1 MFTKVPNFIQRFF
14 PNIIWKKTTN
24 KKKIW
29 LTFDDGPEEKVT
41 EFILETLKKLNI
53 KASFFLIGKNIQ
65 EFPELTKKII
75 KEGHIIGN
83 HSFSHLNGFKSKNEE
98 YIYDIELGQKLI
110 NEKLVEMGITNKIKI
125 FRPPYGRILPQQIKR
140 LKENYKIVM
149 WDIFSWDFKKN
160 ISPEKIYNNVI
171 DNVVEG
177 SILVFHNNK
186 KSLNNLKLTLEDTLV
201 KLKEKGFVFSTTW

>member
-14 PNIIWKKTTN
+14 PNIIWKKTTDE
-24 KKKIW
+24 KKIW
-29 LTFDDGPEEKVT
+29 LTFDDGPEEEVT
-41 EFILETLKKLNI
+41 EFILKTLKKLNI

-65 EFPELTKKII
+65 AFPELTKEII
-75 KEGHIIGN
+75 KEGHIVGN

-149 WDIFSWDFKKN
+149 WDVFSWDFKKN

-186 KSLNNLKLTLEDTLV
+186 KSLNNLKLVLEDTLV

>member
-14 PNIIWKKTTN
+14 PNIIWKKTTDE
-24 KKKIW
+24 KKIW
-29 LTFDDGPEEKVT
+29 LTFDDGPEEEVT

-53 KASFFLIGKNIQ
+53 KASFFLIGKKIQ
-65 EFPELTKKII
+65 EFPELTKEII
-75 KEGHIIGN
+75 KEGHIVGN
-83 HSFSHLNGFKSKNEE
+83 HSFSHLNGFKSKKEE

-125 FRPPYGRILPQQIKR
+125 FRPPYGRILPRQIKR
-140 LKENYKIVM
+140 LNENYKIVM
-149 WDIFSWDFKKN
+149 WDVFSWDFKKN
-160 ISPEKIYNNVI
+160 ISSEKIYNNVI

-177 SILVFHNNK
+177 SILVFHNNN
-186 KSLNNLKLTLEDTLV
+186 KSLKNLKLTLEKTLT

>member
-14 PNIIWKKTTN
+14 PNIIWKKKTDE
-24 KKKIW
+24 KKIW
-29 LTFDDGPEEKVT
+29 LTFDDGPEEEVT
-41 EFILETLKKLNI
+41 EFILETLKKFNI
-53 KASFFLIGKNIQ
+53 KASFFLIGKKIQ
-65 EFPELTKKII
+65 EFPELTKEII
-75 KEGHIIGN
+75 KEGHIVGN
-83 HSFSHLNGFKSKNEE
+83 HSFSHLNGFKSKKEE

-125 FRPPYGRILPQQIKR
+125 FRPPFGRILPQQIKR

-177 SILVFHNNK
+177 SILVFHNNN
-186 KSLNNLKLTLEDTLV
+186 KSLENLKLTLEDTLV
-201 KLKEKGFVFSTTW
+201 KLKERGFVFSTTW

>member
-14 PNIIWKKTTN
+14 PNIIWKKTTDE
-24 KKKIW
+24 KKIW
-29 LTFDDGPEEKVT
+29 LTFDDGPEKEVT

-65 EFPELTKKII
+65 EFPELTKEII
-75 KEGHIIGN
+75 KGGHIVGN

-125 FRPPYGRILPQQIKR
+125 FRPPYGRILPRQIKR

-149 WDIFSWDFKKN
+149 WDVFSWDFKKN

-171 DNVVEG
+171 DNVTEG

-186 KSLNNLKLTLEDTLV
+186 KSLYNLKLTLEDTLI

>member
-1 MFTKVPNFIQRFF
+1 MFTKVPNFIQRVF
-14 PNIIWKKTTN
+14 PNIIWKKITDE
-24 KKKIW
+24 KKIW
-29 LTFDDGPEEKVT
+29 LTFDDGPEKEVT

-65 EFPELTKKII
+65 EFPELTKEII
-75 KEGHIIGN
+75 KKGHIIGN
-83 HSFSHLNGFKSKNEE
+83 HSFSHLNGFISKNQE

-125 FRPPYGRILPQQIKR
+125 FRPPYGRILPRQIKR

-149 WDIFSWDFKKN
+149 WDVFSWDFKKN

-171 DNVVEG
+171 DNVTEG

-186 KSLNNLKLTLEDTLV
+186 KSLNNLKLTLEDTLI

>member
-1 MFTKVPNFIQRFF
+1 MFTKVPNFIQRVF
-14 PNIIWKKTTN
+14 PNIIWKKITDE
-24 KKKIW
+24 KKIW
-29 LTFDDGPEEKVT
+29 LTFDDGPEKEVT

-65 EFPELTKKII
+65 EFPELTKEII
-75 KEGHIIGN
+75 KKGHIIGN

-125 FRPPYGRILPQQIKR
+125 FRPPYGRILPRQIKR

-149 WDIFSWDFKKN
+149 WDVFSWDFKKN

-171 DNVVEG
+171 DNVTEG

-186 KSLNNLKLTLEDTLV
+186 KSLSNLKLTLEDTLI

>member
-29 LTFDDGPEEKVT
+29 LTFDDGPEKKVT
-41 EFILETLKKLNI
+41 EFILETLKKLDI

-65 EFPELTKKII
+65 EFPELTKEII
-75 KEGHIIGN
+75 KKGHVIGN

-110 NEKLVEMGITNKIKI
+110 NEKLVEMGMTNKIKI
-125 FRPPYGRILPQQIKR
+125 FRPPFGRILPRQIKG
-140 LKENYKIVM
+140 LKETYKIVM
-149 WDIFSWDFKKN
+149 WDVFSWDFKKN

>member
-14 PNIIWKKTTN
+14 PNIIWKKTTDE
-24 KKKIW
+24 KKIW
-29 LTFDDGPEEKVT
+29 LTFDDGPEEEVT
-41 EFILETLKKLNI
+41 EFILKTLKKLNI

-65 EFPELTKKII
+65 AFPELTKEII
-75 KEGHIIGN
+75 KEGHIVGN
-83 HSFSHLNGFKSKNEE
+83 HSFSHLNGFKSKKEE

-125 FRPPYGRILPQQIKR
+125 FRPPFGRILPQQIKR

-186 KSLNNLKLTLEDTLV
+186 KSLNNLKLVLEDTLV

>member
-1 MFTKVPNFIQRFF
+1 LFTKVPNFIQRFF
-14 PNIIWKKTTN
+14 PNIIWKKTTDE
-24 KKKIW
+24 KKIW
-29 LTFDDGPEEKVT
+29 LTFDDGPEEEVT
-41 EFILETLKKLNI
+41 EFILKTLKKLNI

-65 EFPELTKKII
+65 AFPELTKEII
-75 KEGHIIGN
+75 KEGHIVGN
-83 HSFSHLNGFKSKNEE
+83 HSFSHLNGFKSKKEE

-125 FRPPYGRILPQQIKR
+125 FRPPFGRILPQQIKR

-186 KSLNNLKLTLEDTLV
+186 KSLNNLKLILEDTLV

>member
-1 MFTKVPNFIQRFF
+1 MFTKVPNFIQRVF
-14 PNIIWKKTTN
+14 PNIIWKKITDE
-24 KKKIW
+24 KKIW
-29 LTFDDGPEEKVT
+29 LTFDDGPEKEVT

-65 EFPELTKKII
+65 EFPELTKEII
-75 KEGHIIGN
+75 KKGHIIGN

-125 FRPPYGRILPQQIKR
+125 FRPPYGRILPRQIKR

-149 WDIFSWDFKKN
+149 WDVFSWDFKKN

-171 DNVVEG
+171 DNVTEG

-186 KSLNNLKLTLEDTLV
+186 KSLYNLKLTLEDTLI

>member
-14 PNIIWKKTTN
+14 PNIIWKKTTDE
-24 KKKIW
+24 KKIW
-29 LTFDDGPEEKVT
+29 LTFDDGPEEEVT
-41 EFILETLKKLNI
+41 EFILKTLKKLNI

-65 EFPELTKKII
+65 AFPELTKEII
-75 KEGHIIGN
+75 KEGHIVGN
-83 HSFSHLNGFKSKNEE
+83 HSFSHLNGFKSKKEE

-125 FRPPYGRILPQQIKR
+125 FRPPFGRILPQQIKR

-186 KSLNNLKLTLEDTLV
+186 KSLNNLKLILEDTLV

>member
-14 PNIIWKKTTN
+14 PNIIWKKIN
-24 KKKIW
+24 NEKKIW
-29 LTFDDGPEEKVT
+29 LTFDDGPEEEVT

-65 EFPELTKKII
+65 EFPELTKEII
-75 KEGHIIGN
+75 KKGHIIGN

-125 FRPPYGRILPQQIKR
+125 FRPPYGRILPRQIKR
-140 LKENYKIVM
+140 LRENYKIVM
-149 WDIFSWDFKKN
+149 WDVFSWDFKKN

-171 DNVVEG
+171 DNVTEG

-186 KSLNNLKLTLEDTLV
+186 KSLNNLKLTLEDTLI

>member
-1 MFTKVPNFIQRFF
+1 MFTKVPNFIQRIF
-14 PNIIWKKTTN
+14 PNIIWKKITDE
-24 KKKIW
+24 KKIW
-29 LTFDDGPEEKVT
+29 LTFDDGPEKEVT

-65 EFPELTKKII
+65 EFPELTKEII
-75 KEGHIIGN
+75 KKGHIIGN

-110 NEKLVEMGITNKIKI
+110 NEKLVEIGITNKIKI
-125 FRPPYGRILPQQIKR
+125 FRPPYGRILPRQIKR

-149 WDIFSWDFKKN
+149 WDVFSWDFKKN

-171 DNVVEG
+171 DNVTEG

-186 KSLNNLKLTLEDTLV
+186 KSLYNLKLTLEDTLV
-201 KLKEKGFVFSTTW
+201 KLKEKGFIFSTTW

>member
-14 PNIIWKKTTN
+14 PNIIWKKTN
-24 KKKIW
+24 NEKKIW
-29 LTFDDGPEEKVT
+29 LTFDDGPEEEVT
-41 EFILETLKKLNI
+41 EYILETLKKLNI

-65 EFPELTKKII
+65 EFPELTKEII
-75 KEGHIIGN
+75 KKGHIIGN

-125 FRPPYGRILPQQIKR
+125 FRPPYGRILPRQIKR

-149 WDIFSWDFKKN
+149 WDVFSWDFKKN

-171 DNVVEG
+171 DNVTEG

-186 KSLNNLKLTLEDTLV
+186 KSLFNLKLTLEDTLI

>member
-1 MFTKVPNFIQRFF
+1 MFTKVPNFIQRIF
-14 PNIIWKKTTN
+14 PNIIWKKITDE
-24 KKKIW
+24 KKIW
-29 LTFDDGPEEKVT
+29 LTFDDGPEKEVT

-65 EFPELTKKII
+65 EFPELTKEII
-75 KEGHIIGN
+75 KKGHIIGN

-125 FRPPYGRILPQQIKR
+125 FRPPYGRILPRQIKR

-149 WDIFSWDFKKN
+149 WDVFSWDFKKN

-171 DNVVEG
+171 DNVTEG

-186 KSLNNLKLTLEDTLV
+186 KSLYNLKLTLEDTLV
-201 KLKEKGFVFSTTW
+201 KLKEKGFIFSTTW

>member
-14 PNIIWKKTTN
+14 PNIIWKKKTDE
-24 KKKIW
+24 KKIW
-29 LTFDDGPEEKVT
+29 LTFDDGPEEEVT
-41 EFILETLKKLNI
+41 EFILETLKKFNI
-53 KASFFLIGKNIQ
+53 KASFFLIGKKIQ
-65 EFPELTKKII
+65 EFPELTKEII
-75 KEGHIIGN
+75 KEGHIVGN

-160 ISPEKIYNNVI
+160 ISPEKIYSNVI

-177 SILVFHNNK
+177 SILVFHNNN
-186 KSLNNLKLTLEDTLV
+186 KSLENLKLTLEDTLV
-201 KLKEKGFVFSTTW
+201 KLKERGFVFSTTW

>member
-14 PNIIWKKTTN
+14 PNIIWKKKTDE
-24 KKKIW
+24 KKIW
-29 LTFDDGPEEKVT
+29 LTFDDGPEEEVT
-41 EFILETLKKLNI
+41 EFILETLKKFNI
-53 KASFFLIGKNIQ
+53 KASFFLIGKKIQ
-65 EFPELTKKII
+65 EFPELTKEII
-75 KEGHIIGN
+75 KEGHIVGN
-83 HSFSHLNGFKSKNEE
+83 HSFSHLNGFKSKKEE

-125 FRPPYGRILPQQIKR
+125 FRPPFGRILPQQIKR

-177 SILVFHNNK
+177 SILVFHNNN
-186 KSLNNLKLTLEDTLV
+186 KSLDNLKLTLEDTLV
-201 KLKEKGFVFSTTW
+201 KLKERGFVFSTTW

>member
-1 MFTKVPNFIQRFF
+1 MFTKVPNFIQRVF
-14 PNIIWKKTTN
+14 PNIIWKKITDE
-24 KKKIW
+24 KKIW
-29 LTFDDGPEEKVT
+29 LTFDDGPEKEVT

-65 EFPELTKKII
+65 EFPEITKEII
-75 KEGHIIGN
+75 KKGHIIGN

-125 FRPPYGRILPQQIKR
+125 FRPPFGRILPQQIKR

-186 KSLNNLKLTLEDTLV
+186 KSLNNLKLVLEDTLV
-201 KLKEKGFVFSTTW
+201 KLKEKGFVFSTAW

>member
-14 PNIIWKKTTN
+14 PNIIWKKTN
-24 KKKIW
+24 NEKKIW
-29 LTFDDGPEEKVT
+29 LTFDDGPEEEVT

-65 EFPELTKKII
+65 EFPELTKEII
-75 KEGHIIGN
+75 KKGHIIGN

-125 FRPPYGRILPQQIKR
+125 FRPPYGRILPRQIKS

-149 WDIFSWDFKKN
+149 WDVFSWDFKKN

-171 DNVVEG
+171 DNVTEG

-186 KSLNNLKLTLEDTLV
+186 KSLYNLKLTLEDTLI

>member
-1 MFTKVPNFIQRFF
+1 MFTKVPNFIQRVF
-14 PNIIWKKTTN
+14 PNIIWKKTTDE
-24 KKKIW
+24 KKIW
-29 LTFDDGPEEKVT
+29 LTFDDGPEKEVT

-65 EFPELTKKII
+65 EFPELTKEII
-75 KEGHIIGN
+75 KKGHIIGN

-125 FRPPYGRILPQQIKR
+125 FRPPYGRILPRQIKR

-149 WDIFSWDFKKN
+149 WDVFSWDFKKN

-171 DNVVEG
+171 DNVTEG

-186 KSLNNLKLTLEDTLV
+186 KSLYNLKLTLEDTLI

>member
-14 PNIIWKKTTN
+14 PNIIWKKRTDE
-24 KKKIW
+24 KKIW
-29 LTFDDGPEEKVT
+29 LTFDDGPEEEVT
-41 EFILETLKKLNI
+41 EFILKTLKKLNI

-65 EFPELTKKII
+65 AFPELTKEII
-75 KEGHIIGN
+75 KEGHVVGN

-125 FRPPYGRILPQQIKR
+125 FRPPFGRILPQQIKR

-177 SILVFHNNK
+177 SILVFHNNN
-186 KSLNNLKLTLEDTLV
+186 KSLNNLKVALEDTLV

>member
-14 PNIIWKKTTN
+14 PNIIWKKRTDE
-24 KKKIW
+24 KKIW
-29 LTFDDGPEEKVT
+29 LTFDDGPEEEVT

-65 EFPELTKKII
+65 AFPELTKAII
-75 KEGHIIGN
+75 KEGHVVGN

-186 KSLNNLKLTLEDTLV
+186 KSLNNLKLILEDTLV

>member
-1 MFTKVPNFIQRFF
+1 M
-14 PNIIWKKTTN
+14 
-24 KKKIW
+24 
-29 LTFDDGPEEKVT
+29 T

-65 EFPELTKKII
+65 EFPELTKEII
-75 KEGHIIGN
+75 KEGHIVGN

-125 FRPPYGRILPQQIKR
+125 FRPPFGRILPQQIKR

>member
-14 PNIIWKKTTN
+14 PNIIWKKTTEE
-24 KKKIW
+24 KQIW
-29 LTFDDGPEEKVT
+29 LTFDDGPEKEVT

-65 EFPELTKKII
+65 EFPELTKEII
-75 KEGHIIGN
+75 KKGHIIGN

-125 FRPPYGRILPQQIKR
+125 FRPPYGRILPRQIKR

-149 WDIFSWDFKKN
+149 WDVFSWDFKKN

-171 DNVVEG
+171 DNVTEG

-186 KSLNNLKLTLEDTLV
+186 KSLYNLKLTLEDTLI

>member
-14 PNIIWKKTTN
+14 PNIIWKKIN
-24 KKKIW
+24 NEKKIW
-29 LTFDDGPEEKVT
+29 LTFDDGPEEEVT
-41 EFILETLKKLNI
+41 EYILETLKKLNI
-53 KASFFLIGKNIQ
+53 TASFFLIGKNIQ
-65 EFPELTKKII
+65 KFPELTKEII
-75 KEGHIIGN
+75 KGGHIVGN
-83 HSFSHLNGFKSKNEE
+83 HSFSHLNGYKSKKEE

-125 FRPPYGRILPQQIKR
+125 FRPPYGRILPRQIKR

-149 WDIFSWDFKKN
+149 WDVFSWDFKKN

-171 DNVVEG
+171 DNVTEG

-186 KSLNNLKLTLEDTLV
+186 KSLYNLKLTLEDTLI

>member
-1 MFTKVPNFIQRFF
+1 MFTKVPNFIQRVF
-14 PNIIWKKTTN
+14 PNIIWKKTTDE
-24 KKKIW
+24 KKIW
-29 LTFDDGPEEKVT
+29 LTFDDGPEEEVT

-65 EFPELTKKII
+65 EFPELTKEII
-75 KEGHIIGN
+75 KKGHIIGN

-125 FRPPYGRILPQQIKR
+125 FRPPYGRILPRQIKS

-149 WDIFSWDFKKN
+149 WDVFSWDFKKN

-171 DNVVEG
+171 DNVTEG

-186 KSLNNLKLTLEDTLV
+186 KSLYNLKLTLEDTLI

>member
-1 MFTKVPNFIQRFF
+1 MFTKVPNFIQRVF
-14 PNIIWKKTTN
+14 PNIIWKKITDE
-24 KKKIW
+24 KKIW
-29 LTFDDGPEEKVT
+29 LTFDDGPEKEVT

-65 EFPELTKKII
+65 EFPELTKEII
-75 KEGHIIGN
+75 KKGHIIGN

-125 FRPPYGRILPQQIKR
+125 FRPPYGRILPRQIKR

-149 WDIFSWDFKKN
+149 WDVFSWDFKKN

-171 DNVVEG
+171 DNVTEG

-186 KSLNNLKLTLEDTLV
+186 KSLYNLKLSLEDTLI

>member
-24 KKKIW
+24 EKKIW
-29 LTFDDGPEEKVT
+29 LTFDDGPEEEVT
-41 EFILETLKKLNI
+41 EYILETLKKLNI

-65 EFPELTKKII
+65 EFPELTKEII
-75 KEGHIIGN
+75 KKGHIIGN

-125 FRPPYGRILPQQIKR
+125 FRPPYGRILPRQIKR

-149 WDIFSWDFKKN
+149 WDVFSWDFKKN

-186 KSLNNLKLTLEDTLV
+186 KSLNNLKLILEDTLV

>member
-14 PNIIWKKTTN
+14 PNIIWKKKTDE
-24 KKKIW
+24 KKIW
-29 LTFDDGPEEKVT
+29 LTFDDGPEEEVT
-41 EFILETLKKLNI
+41 EFILETLKKFNI
-53 KASFFLIGKNIQ
+53 KASFFLIGKKIQ
-65 EFPELTKKII
+65 EFPELTKEII
-75 KEGHIIGN
+75 KEGHIVGN

-160 ISPEKIYNNVI
+160 ISPEKIYSNVI

-177 SILVFHNNK
+177 SILVFHNNN
-186 KSLNNLKLTLEDTLV
+186 KSLENLKLTLEDTLI
-201 KLKEKGFVFSTTW
+201 KLNERGFVFSTTW

>member
-14 PNIIWKKTTN
+14 PNIIWKKKTN
-24 KKKIW
+24 EKKIW
-29 LTFDDGPEEKVT
+29 LTFDDGPEKEVT
-41 EFILETLKKLNI
+41 EFILKTLKKFNI

-65 EFPELTKKII
+65 EFPEVTKEII
-75 KEGHIIGN
+75 KEGHIVGN
-83 HSFSHLNGFKSKNEE
+83 HSFSHLNGFRSKNEE

-125 FRPPYGRILPQQIKR
+125 FRPPFGRILPQQIKR

-177 SILVFHNNK
+177 SILVFHNNN
-186 KSLNNLKLTLEDTLV
+186 KSLDNLKLTLEDTLV
-201 KLKEKGFVFSTTW
+201 KLNERGFVFSTTW

>member
-1 MFTKVPNFIQRFF
+1 MFTKIPNFIQRVF
-14 PNIIWKKTTN
+14 PNIIWKKITDE
-24 KKKIW
+24 KKIW
-29 LTFDDGPEEKVT
+29 LTFDDGPEKEVT

-65 EFPELTKKII
+65 EFPELTKEII
-75 KEGHIIGN
+75 KKGHIIGN

-110 NEKLVEMGITNKIKI
+110 NEKLVEMGITNKIKV
-125 FRPPYGRILPQQIKR
+125 FRPPYGRILPRQIKR

-149 WDIFSWDFKKN
+149 WDVFSWDFKKN

-186 KSLNNLKLTLEDTLV
+186 KSLNNLKLTLEDILV
-201 KLKEKGFVFSTTW
+201 KLKEKGFIFSTTW

>member
-1 MFTKVPNFIQRFF
+1 MFTKVPNFIQRVF
-14 PNIIWKKTTN
+14 PNIIWKKITDE
-24 KKKIW
+24 KKIW
-29 LTFDDGPEEKVT
+29 LTFDDGPEKEVT

-65 EFPELTKKII
+65 EFPELTKEII
-75 KEGHIIGN
+75 KKGHIIGN

-125 FRPPYGRILPQQIKR
+125 FRPPYGRILPRQIKS

-149 WDIFSWDFKKN
+149 WDVFSWDFKKN

-171 DNVVEG
+171 DNVTEG

-186 KSLNNLKLTLEDTLV
+186 KSLYNLKLTLEDTLI

>member
-14 PNIIWKKTTN
+14 PNIIWKKRTDE
-24 KKKIW
+24 KKIW
-29 LTFDDGPEEKVT
+29 LTFDDGPEEEVT

-65 EFPELTKKII
+65 AFPELTKAII
-75 KEGHIIGN
+75 KEGHVVGN

-125 FRPPYGRILPQQIKR
+125 FRPPYGRILPRQIKR
-140 LKENYKIVM
+140 LRENYKIVM
-149 WDIFSWDFKKN
+149 WDVFSWDFKKN

-177 SILVFHNNK
+177 SILVFHNNN
-186 KSLNNLKLTLEDTLV
+186 KSLNNLKVALEDTLV

>member
-14 PNIIWKKTTN
+14 PNIIWKKTTDE
-24 KKKIW
+24 KKIW
-29 LTFDDGPEEKVT
+29 LTFDDGPEEEVT

-65 EFPELTKKII
+65 EFPELTKEII
-75 KEGHIIGN
+75 KKGHIIGN

-125 FRPPYGRILPQQIKR
+125 FRPPYGRILPRQIKR

-149 WDIFSWDFKKN
+149 WDVFSWDFKKN

-186 KSLNNLKLTLEDTLV
+186 KSLDNLKLTLEDTLV
-201 KLKEKGFVFSTTW
+201 KLNERGFVFSTTW

>member
-1 MFTKVPNFIQRFF
+1 MFTKVPNFIQRVF
-14 PNIIWKKTTN
+14 PNIIWKKITDE
-24 KKKIW
+24 KKIW
-29 LTFDDGPEEKVT
+29 LTFDDGPEKEVT

-65 EFPELTKKII
+65 EFPELTKEII
-75 KEGHIIGN
+75 KKGHIIGN

-125 FRPPYGRILPQQIKR
+125 FRPPYGRILPRQIKS

-149 WDIFSWDFKKN
+149 WDVFSWDFKKN

-171 DNVVEG
+171 DNVTEG

-186 KSLNNLKLTLEDTLV
+186 KSLNNLKLTLEDILI

>member
-14 PNIIWKKTTN
+14 PNIIWKKITDE
-24 KKKIW
+24 KKIW
-29 LTFDDGPEEKVT
+29 LTFDDGPEKEVT

-65 EFPELTKKII
+65 EFPELTKEII
-75 KEGHIIGN
+75 KKGHIIGN

-125 FRPPYGRILPQQIKR
+125 FRPPYGRILPRQIKR

-149 WDIFSWDFKKN
+149 WDVFSWDFKKN

-171 DNVVEG
+171 DNVTEG

-186 KSLNNLKLTLEDTLV
+186 KSLYNLKLTLEDTLI

>member
-1 MFTKVPNFIQRFF
+1 MFTKVPNFIQRVF
-14 PNIIWKKTTN
+14 PNIIWKKITDE
-24 KKKIW
+24 KKIW
-29 LTFDDGPEEKVT
+29 LTFDDGPEKEVT

-65 EFPELTKKII
+65 EFPELTKEII
-75 KEGHIIGN
+75 KKGHIIGN

-125 FRPPYGRILPQQIKR
+125 FRPPYGRILPRQIKR

-149 WDIFSWDFKKN
+149 WDVFSWDFKKN

-177 SILVFHNNK
+177 SILVFHNNN
-186 KSLNNLKLTLEDTLV
+186 KSLDNLKLTLEDTLV
-201 KLKEKGFVFSTTW
+201 KLNERGFVFSTTW